1 MTSEALIAQA
11 GQLLAQGRMREALG
25 LIQDGRARA
34 GHDARLAFAH
44 GVLALEAGDPRQAI
58 CVLRESLALDPSR
71 PEALIPFARA
81 LAPANKIVLLQRWA
95 KLSPLDAT
103 PLIDLS
109 HAYRDSGAPDQALVA
124 AQAALTL
131 DRQSVRAWS
140 AYGAACHAQGQ
151 LDHAIQ
157 AFCTAL
163 ALSPH
168 DRSAWINLSLVHSE
182 NSHPAQALW
191 SITRAHYLA
200 PGLGDAEWGMG
211 LNLWMMGH
219 LPQAWTWFEGRLAR
233 PGMVRADIAAKPQ
246 WHGEDFA
253 GRTLL
258 LWAEQG
264 QGDSLQFIRYY
275 DQIKARGGRVI
286 IEVQPS
292 LKRLFQG
299 QQHYDAVFARGEAL
313 EPFDLQLAMMS
324 APYVFQTDATHIPAP
339 IPYLRAPGQFKLAG
353 TAGLKVGLVWAGNP
367 GNVTA
372 DRVRS
377 AALSIYL
384 PLLSIPGIHFYA
396 LQVGTRGGVGTLPP
410 HDNLTD
416 LAPALEDFSV
426 TADALTQIDLL
437 ISTCTS
443 VPHLAGAMG
452 RPVWLVLNKSSDYRW
467 GLNGATTAW
476 YPSFRLYR
484 QRVLRDWQQPIADIA
499 RDLEQWVKQI
509 AGT

>member
-1 MTSEALIAQA
+1 LDEALI
-11 GQLLAQGRMREALG
+11 
-25 LIQDGRARA
+25 
-34 GHDARLAFAH
+34 
-44 GVLALEAGDPRQAI
+44 
-58 CVLRESLALDPSR
+58 
-71 PEALIPFARA
+71 
-81 LAPANKIVLLQRWA
+81 
-95 KLSPLDAT
+95 
-103 PLIDLS
+103 
-109 HAYRDSGAPDQALVA
+109 
-124 AQAALTL
+124 
-131 DRQSVRAWS
+131 
-140 AYGAACHAQGQ
+140 
-151 LDHAIQ
+151 

-163 ALSPH
+163 SLAPF
-168 DRSAWINLSLVHSE
+168 DRSAWINLSLAQSE
-182 NSHPAQALW
+182 NSDPARAWW

-211 LNLWMMGH
+211 LHLWMMGH

-233 PGMVRADIAAKPQ
+233 PGMVRPSIAAKPT
-246 WHGEDFA
+246 WRGENFV

-292 LKRLFQG
+292 LKRLFQA
-299 QQHYDAVFARGEAL
+299 QQHYDAVFAQGEAL

-324 APYVFQTDATHIPAP
+324 APFVFQTDAATIPAP
-339 IPYLRAPGQFKLAG
+339 IPYLRAPGQFKLVPR
-353 TAGLKVGLVWAGNP
+353 TGLKVGLVWAGNP

-377 AALSIYL
+377 AELSIYL
-384 PLLSIPGIHFYA
+384 PLLSIPGIQFYA
-396 LQVGTRGGVGTLPP
+396 LQVGARSGIGTIPP

-416 LAPALEDFSV
+416 IGSELADFSV
-426 TADALTQIDLL
+426 TADALAQMDLL

-452 RPVWLVLNKSSDYRW
+452 RPVWLLLNKSSDYRW
-467 GLNGATTAW
+467 GLNGASTAW

-484 QRVLRDWQQPIADIA
+484 QQVLRDWQQPIAEIT
-499 RDLEQWVKQI
+499 RDLERWVKQI
-509 AGT
+509 AAI

>member
-11 GQLLAQGRMREALG
+11 GQLLAQGRMHEALT
-25 LIQDGRARA
+25 LIQDARA
-34 GHDARLAFAH
+34 HAIHDARLAFAH
-44 GVLALEAGDPRQAI
+44 GVLSLEARDPRQAI

-81 LAPANKIVLLQRWA
+81 LAPANKIALLQRWA
-95 KLSPLDAT
+95 KLSPQDAT

-109 HAYRDSGAPDQALVA
+109 HAYRDSDAPDQAREA
-124 AQAALTL
+124 AEAALKL
-131 DRQSVRAWS
+131 DRQSVTACG
-140 AYGAACHAQGQ
+140 ALGAACHAGGQ
-151 LDHAIQ
+151 LDQAIQ

-163 ALSPH
+163 SLAPF
-168 DRSAWINLSLVHSE
+168 DRSAWINLSLAHSE
-182 NSHPAQALW
+182 YSNPAQALW

-211 LNLWMMGH
+211 LHLWMIGR

-233 PGMVRADIAAKPQ
+233 PGMVRPDIAAKPC
-246 WHGEDFA
+246 WRGEDFA

-292 LKRLFQG
+292 LKRLFQA
-299 QQHYDAVFARGEAL
+299 QHHYDAVFARGDPL
-313 EPFDLQLAMMS
+313 PPFDLQLAMMS
-324 APYVFQTDATHIPAP
+324 APFVFQTDAAHIPAP
-339 IPYLRAPGQFKLAG
+339 IPYLRAPGQFKLAHKP
-353 TAGLKVGLVWAGNP
+353 GLKVGLVWAGNP

-377 AALSIYL
+377 ASLSIYL
-384 PLLSIPGIHFYA
+384 PLLAIPGIHFYA
-396 LQVGTRGGVGTLPP
+396 LQVGVRGGTGTIPP
-410 HDNLTD
+410 LDNLTD
-416 LAPALEDFSV
+416 LAPELADFSV
-426 TADALTQIDLL
+426 TADALAQIDLL
-437 ISTCTS
+437 ITTCTS

-452 RPVWLVLNKSSDYRW
+452 RPVWLLLNKSSDYRW
-467 GLNGATTAW
+467 GLEGATTAW

-484 QRVLRDWQQPIADIA
+484 QQVLRDWRHPIAEIA
-499 RDLEQWVKQI
+499 RDLERWVRQ
-509 AGT
+509 GPGS